1 MISICL
7 PRERLP
13 FFSFFPNLSQS
24 VGHTVGQIHTTKKK
38 GLRFY
43 SKPLILLGVPKRI
56 RTAVDGVK
64 AILQPHATKGFQALN
79 RAFLVK
85 NGSLVHRAVH
95 SFGTQ
100 RRIFP
105 PIIFPDRN
113 PNRCHIFTL
122 CQRLIKPLFSA
133 FIRQK

>member
-1 MISICL
+1 VQ
-7 PRERLP
+7 P
-13 FFSFFPNLSQS
+13 FEIIGIP
-24 VGHTVGQIHTTKKK
+24 K
-38 GLRFY
+38 G
-43 SKPLILLGVPKRI
+43 I
-56 RTAVDGVK
+56 RTPVDGVK

-105 PIIFPDRN
+105 AVIFPDRN
-113 PNRCHIFTL
+113 QNRCHIFTL
-122 CQRLIKPLFSA
+122 CQRLFKPLSDTTLSISINSYDSCQRLIKPLFSA
-133 FIRQK
+133 FIRQE